1 MALLDIQ
8 VIVDIRVIP
17 ATQAIQVIVDLL
29 DTLVTLDLQVIVDT
43 QDTQAIQVQVVK
55 LV

>member
-1 MALLDIQ
+1 M
-8 VIVDIRVIP
+8 DIRVIP
-17 ATQAIQVIVDLL
+17 ATQAILVIVDIL
-29 DTLVTLDLQVIVDT
+29 DTRVTLDLQVIVDT